1 MRFIFYCSV
10 YLISC
15 AGVTAQNTYV
25 SQIQE
30 KANQLVAQTNGNYY
44 PERMVK
50 SLFASLDPCVN
61 NLCRSSALP
70 VTLVRF
76 EGKRVDEE
84 NVALFWETSEES
96 NNDYFEVERT
106 LNPTRGYTVIGKLAG
121 AGSTLSTNKY
131 RINDTN
137 SFPDYTYYRLKQV
150 DFDETFTYSSIVSIK
165 PAIIPL
171 SVISVPNPGQG
182 KNLAFKIQGLK
193 VSEQASI
200 AIYDAKG
207 LRIYADNK
215 VQLISEEQVIMPS
228 ISNVS
233 PGKYTIKVK
242 TNGGQAVNSFIVAP

>member
-1 MRFIFYCSV
+1 MRFILYCSV
-10 YLISC
+10 CLISC
-15 AGVTAQNTYV
+15 AGVKAQNTYV
-25 SQIQE
+25 SKIQE

-61 NLCRSSALP
+61 NLCRSSTLP

-84 NVALFWETSEES
+84 NVELFWETSEES

-106 LNPTRGYTVIGKLAG
+106 LNPTLGYTTIGKLSG
-121 AGSTLSTNKY
+121 AGSTSSTKKY

-137 SFPDYTYYRLKQV
+137 SFTDYTYYRLKQV
-150 DFDETFTYSSIVSIK
+150 DFDETFTYSSIVGIK
-165 PAIIPL
+165 PAVFPL
-171 SVISVPNPGQG
+171 SVITFPNPGQG
-182 KNLAFKIQGLK
+182 KSLAFKIQGLK

-207 LRIYADNK
+207 VRIYADNK
-215 VQLISEEQVIMPS
+215 VQLILEEQVIRPS
-228 ISNVS
+228 IPNVS
-233 PGKYTIKVK
+233 PGKYTIKIK
-242 TNGGQAVNSFIVAP
+242 TNGRQAVNSFVVSP